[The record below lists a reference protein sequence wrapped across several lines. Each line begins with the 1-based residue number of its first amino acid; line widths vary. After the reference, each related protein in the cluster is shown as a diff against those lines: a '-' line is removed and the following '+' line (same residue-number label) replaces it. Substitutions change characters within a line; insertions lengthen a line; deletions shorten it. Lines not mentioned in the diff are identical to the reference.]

1 MIIMKE
7 ICFKPIGVV
16 KNNEKE
22 PRFGSFSSVV
32 SEIVVDEK
40 FTDALNGIEDYSH
53 VIIVYWMDKVKDY
66 VITHRPQGN
75 PDVPIVGI
83 FACRC
88 PQRPNPIAMTTV
100 RLMSRNGNKI
110 KVKGLDILDGTPII
124 DIKPY
129 WPIYDNV
136 KEGKIPGWVEKLD
149 L

>member
-1 MIIMKE
+1 MVLKGISLN
-7 ICFKPIGVV
+7 PIGVA
-16 KNNEKE
+16 KNNEKKS
-22 PRFGSFSSVV
+22 RFGSFANVI
-32 SEIVVDEK
+32 SEITVDEK

-53 VIIVYWMDKVKDY
+53 VIIVYWMDKVKNH

-75 PDVPIVGI
+75 PEVPIVGI

-88 PQRPNPIAMTTV
+88 TARPNPIAVTTV
-100 RLMSRNGNKI
+100 KLLEREGNKI
-110 KVKGLDILDGTPII
+110 RVKGLDILDDTPII

-136 KEGKIPGWVEKLD
+136 EDGKIPEWVNRLN

>member
-1 MIIMKE
+1 MTMKK
-7 ICFKPIGVV
+7 INLKPIGVA
-16 KNNEKE
+16 KNSERE
-22 PRFGSFSSVV
+22 PRFGSFAGVV
-32 SEIVVDEK
+32 SEIIVDET

-53 VIIVYWMDKVKDY
+53 VIIVYWMDKVKNY

-75 PDVPIVGI
+75 PDVPVVGI

-88 PQRPNPIAMTTV
+88 PPRPNPIAVTTV
-100 RLMSRNGNKI
+100 KLVERNGNKI
-110 KVKGLDILDGTPII
+110 KVRGLDILDDTPII

-136 KEGKIPGWVEKLD
+136 RDGKIPDWVNRLD

>member
-1 MIIMKE
+1 MKE
-7 ICFKPIGVV
+7 ICFRPIGVV
-16 KNNEKE
+16 KNDEKE

-40 FTDALNGIEDYSH
+40 FTDALNGIENYSH

-75 PDVPIVGI
+75 PDVPVVGI

-100 RLMSRNGNKI
+100 RLMGRNGNKI